1 VKASFDQTPDFGFL
15 LNSLAVQCAV
25 CWIRLGRVWRPN
37 QFASPSKAVIPIQYS
52 EASANAALINGFLNM
67 VKIRL
72 SRGGA
77 KKKPFYHIVVTD
89 SRKARDGRK
98 IERVGFFNP
107 VARGQEERLRLDLD
121 RVDYWTGVGAQL
133 SERVSSLVSEARK
146 QAA

>member
-1 VKASFDQTPDFGFL
+1 V
-15 LNSLAVQCAV
+15 
-25 CWIRLGRVWRPN
+25 
-37 QFASPSKAVIPIQYS
+37 
-52 EASANAALINGFLNM
+52 ALKNGFLNM